1 MTLLEEV
8 AELLAELGLGTYDPD
23 GSGGDIFLAAMP
35 ITPDAAVVLT
45 RQAGAESDA
54 RLAYDEPVVRIR
66 VRAVPRNAT
75 SGEAR
80 AQAIYDAVHGLANR
94 RLPGDTWLVSS
105 VGTEAGPVYVGRD
118 DDDRDEWAVTLRMEL
133 HRPTANR
140 T

>member
-23 GSGGDIFLAAMP
+23 GAGGDIFLAAMP
-35 ITPDAAVVLT
+35 ITPDAAVVLS
-45 RQAGAESDA
+45 RQAGVESDA
-54 RLAYDEPVVRIR
+54 GLAYDEPVVRVR
-66 VRAVPRNAT
+66 VRAAPRNAT
-75 SGEAR
+75 AGEAR
-80 AQAIYDAVHGLANR
+80 AQAIYDAVHGLSNR

-105 VGTEAGPVYVGRD
+105 VGTEAGPVYVSRD
-118 DDDRDEWAVTLRMEL
+118 NNDRDEWAVTMRMEL